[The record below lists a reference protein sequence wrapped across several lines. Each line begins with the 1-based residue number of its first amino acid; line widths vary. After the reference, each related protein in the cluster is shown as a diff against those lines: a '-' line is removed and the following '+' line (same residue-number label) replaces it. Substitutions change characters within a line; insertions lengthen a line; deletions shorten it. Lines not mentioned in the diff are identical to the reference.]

1 MAPTINRML
10 KDSTTRH
17 SKDSSTC
24 HSEESRPGGTTRNLL
39 FLRFRRQKQI
49 PRFAR
54 LALCVSLV
62 LGLGI
67 LPGHAQETDRAKAVS
82 RRVMCM
88 CGCGQ
93 VLGECN
99 HIGCPSRDPMIKDV
113 DRKVASGIS
122 DDLIVQDFIQEY
134 GEKVLAEPPARGFNW
149 LAWLMPVF
157 VTLAGFAVVR
167 AVIVRWNHPV
177 AVTSAGPAP
186 SDEMLDRVRRESELD
201 D

>member
-1 MAPTINRML
+1 MAPTTSSML
-10 KDSTTRH
+10 KNSMLNNANA
-17 SKDSSTC
+17 C

-39 FLRFRRQKQI
+39 FLRFPCEKRV

-54 LALCVSLV
+54 LALGAVLV
-62 LGLGI
+62 ACLGI
-67 LPGHAQETDRAKAVS
+67 LPGHAQQTDRAKAVS

-99 HIGCPSRDPMIKDV
+99 HIGCPARDPMIKDV
-113 DRKVASGIS
+113 DRKVASGVS

-134 GEKVLAEPPARGFNW
+134 GEKVLSEPPARGFNW

-167 AVIVRWNHPV
+167 AAMVRWHHPAAALPV
-177 AVTSAGPAP
+177 GSTP
-186 SDEMLDRVRRESELD
+186 SDEILARVRRESELHD
-201 D
+201 